1 MSSLAQVQPSLPE
14 IFNEKGYAV
23 LRGLFTEDEVAQ
35 WQQESDRLLGLSDI
49 IQEENLRVGFRT
61 RSDGERYVEKI
72 DPLVDI
78 SPVFQAL
85 AKDERI
91 LSALRAIYND
101 EPVLFKDKLI
111 FKMPGVTGYTMHQ
124 DASWWQGFPIE
135 SLISVMVAID
145 GADRENGGLELFWGY
160 HDRFLSTPGEL
171 RNLNAEETALIDEAR
186 GELVETNPG
195 DIILFHSLAPHRS
208 GQNLSNRWRRQLY
221 LTYNA
226 AEHGDLYAAHYK
238 HYHEYVQRG
247 WSEEQKSKAT
257 FR

>member
-1 MSSLAQVQPSLPE
+1 MSGLTKQQPSLRE
-14 IFNEKGYAV
+14 DFEEKGYVV
-23 LRGLFTEDEVAQ
+23 LRGLFSSDEVAE
-35 WQQESDRLLGLSDI
+35 WQRESDRLLGLSDI
-49 IQEENLRVGFRT
+49 IQEENLRIGFR
-61 RSDGERYVEKI
+61 SWPNGERYVEKI
-72 DPLVDI
+72 DPLLDI

-85 AKDERI
+85 VSDERI
-91 LSALRAIYND
+91 IAPLRAIYGD

-160 HDRFLSTPGEL
+160 HDRLLSTPGEL
-171 RNLNAEETALIDEAR
+171 RNMTAEETALIDEGR

-195 DIILFHSLAPHRS
+195 DVIMFHSLTPHRS
-208 GQNLSNRWRRQLY
+208 GQNLSNRSRRQLY

-226 AEHGDLYAAHYK
+226 GKHGNLYDAHYE
-238 HYHEYVQRG
+238 HYRNYVQRG
-247 WSEEQKSKAT
+247 WSEEKKRAAY
-257 FR
+257 FK